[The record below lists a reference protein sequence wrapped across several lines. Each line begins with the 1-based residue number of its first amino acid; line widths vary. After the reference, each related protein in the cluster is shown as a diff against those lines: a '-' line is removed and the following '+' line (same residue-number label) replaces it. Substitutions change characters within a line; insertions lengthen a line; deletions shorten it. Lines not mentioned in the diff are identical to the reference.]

1 MAVRSGLTI
10 EEDEHQQEEF
20 VGPTHHPSA
29 PLDEF
34 FDVSTTVDPSYIISL
49 IRKLLPSGPGTNSNC
64 DGVASDAPNQGS
76 PTCTEEGNAA
86 STSKDEHFESSRKKS
101 ENMDVDSSGEFSHQ
115 QGELRD
121 LCNGLEQSG
130 ASVGDEAWEE
140 YGCVL
145 WDLAASKMHAELM
158 VENLLLEVIFANL
171 MACKSLRVTEIM
183 IGICGNLACHEVPMK
198 HLAST
203 NGLIEIIVD
212 KLFLDDPQCLCE
224 VCRLLT
230 VGLQS
235 GESIKW
241 CEALQ
246 SEQILGRILWIV
258 ENTLNPQLIEKSI
271 GLILAILESGQE
283 VVDTLLPPMVK
294 LGLTSLLISLLDFEV
309 SKLMS
314 ERMPERY
321 SILDLLLRVI
331 EALSVIDDH
340 SQEICS
346 SQKLFE
352 LISCL
357 IKFPDKVEVA
367 SCCVTAAVLIANIL
381 ADVTDRAFEISQD
394 LSFLE
399 GLLDIFPFA
408 SDDMEARNALWNIIA
423 RVLVRIREAEM
434 SPSSVYR
441 YVSVLAG
448 RVDLIEDELLNQQ
461 SDDSRDG
468 HESFHPPGSTTDA
481 RTTSLRRM
489 ISILNQWAAA
499 KDYDNDKANAAVVND
514 RDVQKLLNCCHKY
527 SK

>member
-1 MAVRSGLTI
+1 MVMAVQSDFPA

-49 IRKLLPSGPGTNSNC
+49 IRKLLPSGSGTNSSC
-64 DGVASDAPNQGS
+64 DGVVFDALNQGS
-76 PTCTEEGNAA
+76 PSRAKEGNAA
-86 STSKDEHFESSRKKS
+86 FTSKDGHSELSKKKS
-101 ENMDVDSSGEFSHQ
+101 ENMDVDNSGEFSHQ
-115 QGELRD
+115 KGELED
-121 LCNGLEQSG
+121 LCDGLEQSG
-130 ASVGDEAWEE
+130 ASVRNEAWEE
-140 YGCVL
+140 YGCIL

-158 VENLLLEVIFANL
+158 VENLILEVIFANL
-171 MACKSLRVTEIM
+171 MVCKSQRVIEIV

-198 HLAST
+198 HIVLT

-224 VCRLLT
+224 ICRLLT

-235 GESIKW
+235 GQSIKW
-241 CEALQ
+241 CDALQ
-246 SEQILGRILWIV
+246 SEPILGRIMWIV

-271 GLILAILESGQE
+271 GLILAILESRQE
-283 VVDTLLPPMVK
+283 VVDVLLPPMMK
-294 LGLTSLLISLLDFEV
+294 MGLTSLLINLLAFEIF
-309 SKLMS
+309 
-314 ERMPERY
+314 RY

-346 SQKLFE
+346 SKELFE
-352 LISCL
+352 LVSCL
-357 IKFPDKVEVA
+357 IKFPDKDEVA
-367 SCCVTAAVLIANIL
+367 SCCVAAAVLLANIL
-381 ADVTDRAFEISQD
+381 ADVTERASEISQD
-394 LSFLE
+394 LSILE

-408 SDDMEARNALWNIIA
+408 SDDVEARNALWNILA
-423 RVLVRIREAEM
+423 RVLVRIRETEM
-434 SPSSVYR
+434 SSSSLNH
-441 YVSVLAG
+441 YVSVLVA

-461 SDDSRDG
+461 LDDSRHGD
-468 HESFHPPGSTTDA
+468 ESFCPAASKADA
-481 RTTSLRRM
+481 RITSLRRM

-499 KDYDNDKANAAVVND
+499 KDYSHDSVNAEVIVND
-514 RDVQKLLNCCHKY
+514 TDVKKLLNCCHKY